1 MSEPLTMAIQRFD
14 RTAALHT
21 GGAPVKGVT
30 VLHVPPGLVGV
41 DGVIQGIFD
50 AAEMPLAHYV
60 FLKDQGEPFTAI
72 PVFPDRLF
80 IQQYVYTRP
89 DTGIRSPADLRG
101 RRVLIPLYYMTA
113 SFWHRGMLKEDYGIL
128 PHEVEWF
135 TTSPER
141 DPRMRIPDGVKVTL
155 RAGPHFGF
163 ERLLDGT
170 VDALLTEATP
180 VLDDGARA
188 NIVRVHRDADRLQ
201 REYWARTGVHIIVHL
216 IVIRLAAVQ
225 ARPSLPEELCEAFD
239 RAKAIA
245 YRTLEDERMT
255 SLPLMRSYLDETVA
269 MFGDDPWPYGVER
282 NRNAL
287 DRFLCYAHEQGFTRQ
302 RLTPESL
309 FDNPARDFP
318 FRSRITAWL
327 A

>member
-1 MSEPLTMAIQRFD
+1 MSEPVTMAIQRFD

-21 GGAPVKGVT
+21 GAVPVKGVT
-30 VLHVPPGLVGV
+30 VLHVPAGLVGV
-41 DGVIQGIFD
+41 DGVLKGIFD

-113 SFWHRGMLKEDYGIL
+113 SFWHRAFLEEDHGIR
-128 PHEVEWF
+128 PEEIDWY
-135 TTSPER
+135 TTSTER
-141 DPRMRIPDGVKVTL
+141 DPRMRIPDGVRVTH

-180 VLDDGARA
+180 VLDDAARA
-188 NIVRVHRDADRLQ
+188 RLVRVHRDADRLQ
-201 REYWARTGVHIIVHL
+201 REFWARTGVHIIVHL
-216 IVIRLAAVQ
+216 IVIRQAAVW

-239 RAKAIA
+239 QAKAIA
-245 YRTLEDERMT
+245 YRTLEDDRMT
-255 SLPLMRSYLDETVA
+255 SLPLIRSYLDETVK

-282 NRNAL
+282 NRSAL
-287 DRFLCYAHEQGFTRQ
+287 GRFLGYAHQQGYTRQ

-309 FDNPARDFP
+309 FDNPSRDFP
-318 FRSRITAWL
+318 FRARMASWL